1 MQYKTQK
8 LDNIYNSISDF
19 NLMELN
25 SLMTKVAQLRKQK
38 LPTVL
43 SHLETDLLRKI
54 NEGFPDDVQKRYN
67 YLLEKKE
74 NATLND
80 KEYKELLK
88 ITKYS
93 ENINVQRVE
102 NVIKIAKI
110 KNKTYD
116 EIIEELELKF
126 TINVA

>member
-54 NEGFPDDVQKRYN
+54 NEGLPDDVQKRYN